1 MNKKNIHVY
10 VGLAF
15 KSSICKTVP
24 SRKTQYSEII
34 MLMKNLKVIRQY
46 LGHNKV

>member
-1 MNKKNIHVY
+1 MNEYIHVS

-15 KSSICKTVP
+15 KSSLCKTVP
-24 SRKTQYSEII
+24 SRKSQYSEII

-46 LGHNKV
+46 LGQR